1 MPIRD
6 NEPITPIIVV
16 ALIHT
21 LSHLALGCQRL
32 ITYPAAIN
40 PMPEAIQ
47 FAAPPATAA
56 VEAFCR
62 NANSKYL
69 GKKV

>member
-1 MPIRD
+1 MPISD
-6 NEPITPIIVV
+6 NEPITPINVV

-21 LSHLALGCQRL
+21 LSHLALGFHRL
-32 ITYPAAIN
+32 MTYPAAIN
-40 PMPEAIQ
+40 PTAEATQ

-62 NANSKYL
+62 NANSKYF